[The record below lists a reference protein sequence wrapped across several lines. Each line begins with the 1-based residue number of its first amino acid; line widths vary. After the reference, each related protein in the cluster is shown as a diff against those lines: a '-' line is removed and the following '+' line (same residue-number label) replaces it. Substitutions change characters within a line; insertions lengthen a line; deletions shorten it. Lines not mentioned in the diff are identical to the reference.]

1 MSDFTWR
8 FFFTAT
14 KRVLLEFTAVAW
26 CDNAWLEV
34 DQGVGVQ
41 GQSPWLC
48 AMLCAAVLI
57 SAPAHARTNKGGVG
71 DASGAYA
78 AIAPI
83 ERARPNPRLTPGA
96 VDPRV
101 TQANIRETI
110 CMRGYT
116 KTVRPPQQ
124 FTRELKVRQIRQYG
138 YADKRV
144 RDYEE
149 DHLVALE
156 IGGAPNSAKNLWPQP
171 HHVIGNWGS
180 LAKDRLENRL
190 HTLVC
195 SRKLPLEQAQREMAH
210 DWIAAYKRYIGPK
223 APYR

>member
-1 MSDFTWR
+1 MSTSNEVVVQRQYRWLF
-8 FFFTAT
+8 AT
-14 KRVLLEFTAVAW
+14 
-26 CDNAWLEV
+26 
-34 DQGVGVQ
+34 
-41 GQSPWLC
+41 LC
-48 AMLCAAVLI
+48 VAVLT
-57 SAPAHARTNKGGVG
+57 SVPAHARSKGGVA
-71 DASGAYA
+71 DAAGAYA
-78 AIAPI
+78 AVAPI
-83 ERARPNPRLTPGA
+83 ERARPNPKLTPGA

-101 TQANIRETI
+101 TQANIHQTI
-110 CMRGYT
+110 CVRGYT

-124 FTRELKVRQIRQYG
+124 FTHDLKVRQIRLYG
-138 YADKRV
+138 YADKRL

-156 IGGAPNSAKNLWPQP
+156 IGGSPDSARNLWPQP

-195 SRKLPLEQAQREMAH
+195 HRKLPLAQAQREIAH
-210 DWIAAYKRYIGPK
+210 DWIAAYKHYIGPT